1 MIKNERQY
9 RITKAQADK
18 FTEAISRVEHAPSS
32 ANPLIVKASRA
43 ALESQL
49 ADLHADIE
57 EYEQLRSGNVQLVE
71 VESFQ
76 ELPAALI
83 RARIAAGLSQKDL
96 GERLDMKEQQIQ
108 RYEATDYAGASFST
122 LSAVVKALGVSMRE
136 DILVPTGSL
145 TVNKFLSRLEGL
157 GLDKSFVQNRL
168 FPRDAPATAV
178 PAGPQT
184 GELVFKTASNLRR
197 VYGWS
202 LAESIGPV
210 LPKYDFAAAGV
221 ARFKL
226 PARVADQRLSAYTIY
241 AHHLATLAIQ
251 VTPTLELKPIPRNP
265 SEVID
270 AIMAASGEI
279 TLASALQYIWSL
291 GIVVLPLQD
300 AGAFH
305 GAFWR
310 MNGRGVIILKQQTRS
325 EARWLFDLL
334 HELWHAGEE
343 PDQAERSL
351 LELPETDA
359 ERRDSTE
366 EKHASMFAGNVALFG
381 RAEEL
386 VKLVLKETD
395 SDIRRFKAAVPK
407 IAAREGVGTGS
418 LANYIAFR
426 LSLQGQNWW
435 GTANNLQSEGDPWT
449 VVRDAFLLRCDLSQA
464 TPTDRELLTRA
475 LEEPEVTA

>member
-18 FTEAISRVEHAPSS
+18 FADAIRRVEKTPSS
-32 ANPLIVKASRA
+32 ANPLVIKASRE

-49 ADLHADIE
+49 TDLHAEIE
-57 EYEQLRSGNVQLVE
+57 EYERLLTGDIHLVE

-76 ELPAALI
+76 ELPTALI

-122 LSAVVKALGVSMRE
+122 LSAIVNALGVSMRE
-136 DILVPTGSL
+136 DILVPTEHL
-145 TVNKFLSRLEGL
+145 TVNKFLTRLEGF
-157 GLDKSFVQNRL
+157 GLDKTFVQNRL
-168 FPRDAPATAV
+168 FPRDAAASPP

-184 GELVFKTASNLRR
+184 GELLFKTASNLRR
-197 VYGWS
+197 VFGWS
-202 LAESIGPV
+202 LGESVGTV
-210 LPKYDFAAAGV
+210 TPKFDLALAGA

-241 AHHLATLAIQ
+241 AHHLSTSALQ
-251 VTPTLELKPIPRNP
+251 VTPTLESKPIPRKP
-265 SEVID
+265 LEVAE
-270 AIMAASGEI
+270 AIARHHGELN
-279 TLASALQYIWSL
+279 LATALDYVWGL
-291 GIVVLPLQD
+291 GVAVLPLQD

-310 MNGRGVIILKQQTRS
+310 MHGRGVIVLKQQTKS
-325 EARWLFDLL
+325 ESRWLFDLL

-343 PDQAERSL
+343 PDQPERSL
-351 LELPETDA
+351 LELPETDPD
-359 ERRDSTE
+359 RRQSTE
-366 EKHASMFAGNVALFG
+366 EKHASVFAGNVVLAG

-386 VKLVLKETD
+386 VAVVLRETD
-395 SDIRRFKAAVPK
+395 GLIPRFKATVQK
-407 IAAREGVGTGS
+407 VAAREGVSAAS
-418 LANYIAFR
+418 LANYLAFR

-435 GTANNLQSEGDPWT
+435 GTANNLQPEGDPWT
-449 VVRDAFLLRCDLSQA
+449 ITRDAFLLRCDFSQVNL
-464 TPTDRELLTRA
+464 TDRELLTRA

>member
-18 FTEAISRVEHAPSS
+18 FAEAINRAEKAPSS

-43 ALESQL
+43 ALASQL
-49 ADLHADIE
+49 ADLHADIQ
-57 EYEQLRSGNVQLVE
+57 EYELLRSGDVQLVE

-122 LSAVVKALGVSMRE
+122 LSAIVKALGVSMRE

-145 TVNKFLSRLEGL
+145 TVNKFLNRLEGL
-157 GLDKSFVQNRL
+157 GLDKNFVQNRL
-168 FPRDAPATAV
+168 FPRDLPATPV
-178 PAGPQT
+178 PTGPQT

-202 LAESIGPV
+202 LAESVGPV
-210 LPKYDFAAAGV
+210 LPKYDFAAAGA
-221 ARFKL
+221 ARFKV
-226 PARVADQRLSAYTIY
+226 PGRVADLRLSAYTIY

-251 VTPTLELKPIPRNP
+251 VTPNLEPKPIPRKP
-265 SEVID
+265 SEVIK
-270 AIMAASGEI
+270 AIMAAYGEL
-279 TLASALQYIWSL
+279 TLATALQYVWSL

-300 AGAFH
+300 GGAFH

-310 MNGRGVIILKQQTRS
+310 MNRRGVIVLKQQTRS

-351 LELPETDA
+351 LELPEADA
-359 ERRDSTE
+359 ERRNSTE

-386 VKLVLKETD
+386 VKIVLKETD
-395 SDIRRFKAAVPK
+395 SDIRRFKAAVPT

-426 LSLQGQNWW
+426 LSLQGENWW

-475 LEEPEVTA
+475 LEEPEATA

>member
-18 FTEAISRVEHAPSS
+18 FAEALRRVEMSPSPS
-32 ANPLIVKASRA
+32 NPVIVKASRE

-49 ADLHADIE
+49 ADLHADID
-57 EYEQLRSGNVQLVE
+57 EYERLRSGNVHLVE

-76 ELPAALI
+76 DLPAALI

-122 LSAVVKALGVSMRE
+122 LSAIVKALGVSMRE
-136 DILVPTGSL
+136 DILVPTENL
-145 TVNKFLSRLEGL
+145 TVNKFLTRLEGL
-157 GLDKSFVQNRL
+157 GLEKNFVQKRL
-168 FPRDAPATAV
+168 FPRDAPATTPVGA
-178 PAGPQT
+178 QT

-202 LAESIGPV
+202 LAESIGTIP
-210 LPKYDFAAAGV
+210 PKFDLATAGA

-251 VTPTLELKPIPRNP
+251 ATPAQVPKPIPRKP
-265 SEVID
+265 SEVIA
-270 AIMAASGEI
+270 AILQQHGRL
-279 TLASALQYIWSL
+279 TLVTALEYVWSL
-291 GIVVLPLQD
+291 GIAVLPLQD
-300 AGAFH
+300 GGAFH

-310 MNGRGVIILKQQTRS
+310 MNGRGVIVLKQQTKS

-343 PDQAERSL
+343 PNQAERSL

-359 ERRDSTE
+359 ERRDSKE
-366 EKHASMFAGNVALFG
+366 EKHASMFAGNVVLSG

-386 VKLVLKETD
+386 VALVLQETGGN
-395 SDIRRFKAAVPK
+395 IPRFKAAVPM
-407 IAAREGVGTGS
+407 IAEREGVGTGS
-418 LANYIAFR
+418 LANYLAFR
-426 LSLQGQNWW
+426 LSLQGENWW
-435 GTANNLQSEGDPWT
+435 GTANNLQPEGDPWT
-449 VVRDAFLLRCDLSQA
+449 ITRDAFLLRCDLSQV
-464 TPTDRELLTRA
+464 TPTDRELVTRA
-475 LEEPEVTA
+475 LEEPEAA